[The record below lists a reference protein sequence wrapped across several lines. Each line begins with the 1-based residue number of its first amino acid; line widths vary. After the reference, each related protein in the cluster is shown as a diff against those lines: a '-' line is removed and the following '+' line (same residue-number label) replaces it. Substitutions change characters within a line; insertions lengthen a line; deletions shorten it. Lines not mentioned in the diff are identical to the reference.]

1 MFFKRFQVKDIIL
14 IIQVVVSILLMI
26 LILTQNKDGGL
37 SAVMGGGSQSFKS
50 VKRGA
55 EKVIY
60 RATVIL
66 AFIFMANALAIAF
79 F

>member
-1 MFFKRFQVKDIIL
+1 MKEIIL
-14 IIQVVVSILLMI
+14 IIQVVVSIILAI
-26 LILTQNKDGGL
+26 LILAQNKDGGL
-37 SAVMGGGSQSFKS
+37 SAVMGGGGGSFKS

-60 RATVIL
+60 RATIFF

>member
-1 MFFKRFQVKDIIL
+1 MKEIIL
-14 IIQVVVSILLMI
+14 TIQVVISVLLMI
-26 LILTQNKDGGL
+26 LILAQNKDGGL
-37 SAVMGGGSQSFKS
+37 SAMMGGGQSFQA

-60 RATVIL
+60 KATIAL
-66 AFIFMANALAIAF
+66 AFLFMANALLIAF

>member
-1 MFFKRFQVKDIIL
+1 MKEII
-14 IIQVVVSILLMI
+14 IIIEVVVSILLMI

-37 SAVMGGGSQSFKS
+37 SAVIGGDGGSFKS
-50 VKRGA
+50 IKRGA

-60 RATVIL
+60 RATVFL
-66 AFIFMANALAIAF
+66 AFVFLFNALLIVF

>member
-1 MFFKRFQVKDIIL
+1 MKEIIL

-26 LILTQNKDGGL
+26 LILAQNKDGGL
-37 SAVMGGGSQSFKS
+37 SAVMGGGQSFQP

-60 RATVIL
+60 RLTVFL
-66 AFIFMANALAIAF
+66 AFIFMTNALLIAF

>member
-1 MFFKRFQVKDIIL
+1 MKDVILVVQVI
-14 IIQVVVSILLMI
+14 VSILLMI

-37 SAVMGGGSQSFKS
+37 SAVMGGGQSFQS

-66 AFIFMANALAIAF
+66 AFIFMANALLIAF